1 MNDFLGSN
9 KFEPSFFPADVIT
22 LCKQG
27 VGIQVIGTRKL
38 ASIGNNT

>member
-1 MNDFLGSN
+1 MNDFLGS
-9 KFEPSFFPADVIT
+9 KIFEPRFFPVDVIT

-27 VGIQVIGTRKL
+27 VGIKVIGTRKL